1 MIEMKWK
8 VGWNEGWQLGCKDE
22 WDGKCKVGWN
32 EGWQLGCKDE
42 WDGKWKEEWNE
53 GWQLGCMQ
61 KDVGEWNEGWQQG
74 CKDEWENESLKII
87 MSRSGSKK
95 FRSFVVYRSEGII
108 FDLDN
113 WLILGFL

>member
-1 MIEMKWK
+1 MRDDSKGARI
-8 VGWNEGWQLGCKDE
+8 NERM
-22 WDGKCKVGWN
+22 N
-32 EGWQLGCKDE
+32 
-42 WDGKWKEEWNE
+42 
-53 GWQLGCMQ
+53 
-61 KDVGEWNEGWQQG
+61 
-74 CKDEWENESLKII
+74 ENESLKII